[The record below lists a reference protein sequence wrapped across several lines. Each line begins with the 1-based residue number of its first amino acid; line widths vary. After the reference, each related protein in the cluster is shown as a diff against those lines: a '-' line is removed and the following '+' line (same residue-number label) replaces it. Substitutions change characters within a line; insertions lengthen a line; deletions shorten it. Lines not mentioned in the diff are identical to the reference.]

1 MRKERKKCKDLVK
14 QKTEKKAC
22 FKAAGSK
29 CKGSSTEMRPQVSLR
44 TPEGCAKDFL
54 FDSEAK
60 PVCLQELA
68 DLPRA
73 WRPSPKQRARLSER
87 SWTAAEQH
95 LANQSVRVALSE
107 MIDFQAEH
115 PGTVKSLWSDSIEP
129 YIDFAFDASNMP
141 NMRDRALSTAAERL
155 KEIAKSLLAEKD
167 SAGTCQEFSNSLTFL
182 IYAHDLGE
190 RDPDDK
196 ELVALKKTLLARTN
210 EAIRD
215 CGTFSELLGFDP
227 EKYFSLARIGNGKM
241 YEMLLA
247 SVDFLGALSIP
258 GLVLPEEV
266 KPFITR
272 VWQALASYPKP
283 AAKSLAKGAENSLFF
298 DLAYLMTHAG
308 YVPTGYG
315 RYELCVSD
323 GPWLYEFLRAN
334 FYSVLEMG
342 ELDLASEFLDLFRQ
356 YGCTEDNDRQTR
368 DGSRYLL
375 DIYEKAGRSWIKHR
389 ESYEKKKLGPYDLMH
404 KPWTAGGG
412 LRRRIIEPIEPKSY
426 GSYARRLLRG

>member
-1 MRKERKKCKDLVK
+1 MKKEKTKCKDLVK
-14 QKTEKKAC
+14 EKKEKRAC
-22 FKAAGSK
+22 IQAAGSK
-29 CKGSSTEMRPQVSLR
+29 CRGSSKEMRPQVSLR
-44 TPEGCAKDFL
+44 TSEGCAKEFV
-54 FDSEAK
+54 FESEAK
-60 PVCLQELA
+60 PVCLMELE
-68 DLPRA
+68 DLPQA
-73 WRPSPKQRARLSER
+73 WRPSPKQRARLSQR
-87 SWTAAEQH
+87 PWTAAEQH

-155 KEIAKSLLAEKD
+155 KEIAKPYNTD
-167 SAGTCQEFSNSLTFL
+167 SAGTCQESSNLLTFL
-182 IYAHDLGE
+182 ILAHNLGA
-190 RDPDDK
+190 RAPDDK
-196 ELVALKKTLLARTN
+196 KLAAMKKTLLRRTN

-215 CGTFSELLGFDP
+215 CGTFSELVGFDP
-227 EKYFSLARIGNGKM
+227 EKYFSLARIGNGKI
-241 YEMLLA
+241 YEMLLDM
-247 SVDFLGALSIP
+247 VDFLDALSIP
-258 GLVLPEEV
+258 ELVLPEEV

-283 AAKSLAKGAENSLFF
+283 AAKSFAKGAEDPLFF

-308 YVPTGYG
+308 FVPTGYG

-323 GPWLYEFLRAN
+323 GPWVYEFLRAN
-334 FYSVLEMG
+334 FYSVLETG
-342 ELDLASEFLDLFRQ
+342 ELDLASEFVDLFRQ

-368 DGSRYLL
+368 DGARYLL

-389 ESYEKKKLGPYDLMH
+389 ESYEKKKLGSYDLMH
-404 KPWTAGGG
+404 KPWTAGAG

-426 GSYARRLLRG
+426 GSYARRLLRD